1 MTFSTN
7 TDDLL
12 SAAQWHVDR
21 GDRIIPIRRG
31 GKLPVLRGGYLSA
44 TDDMVKIKQWI
55 SAGLN
60 LAAYLSIQNI
70 CLDVDVKAGAYG
82 DVTLAGWS
90 EQLCPLPATR
100 TCRSPSG
107 GTHLH
112 FTLPPALTAAERPA
126 GCNNGDTHI
135 DVRSGSQFY
144 LLIPG
149 SYVEGVG
156 LYTVEQDVAPAEL
169 PSLWCHHLV
178 ELNGARTA
186 AMLGGKTS
194 PEALKRARARVAK
207 RQAVWAEMHEFGV
220 SPLELMLD
228 TVDIGQALVDSGHYE
243 YVSDERLRSVTSTSG
258 VAGVEILTDLNGTQR
273 VINYH
278 GSGPLAMA
286 ARKDGGHTL
295 LDVVDVY
302 RYAVLST
309 EFGDTFI
316 PAEYT
321 EVTEW
326 ALDNLPDPEIPE
338 MMLRAGNDLRTKVR
352 SATLRDA
359 GWFIAQAAE
368 VKAGA
373 ETNTLLMEWARYQN
387 AGVFTEIESDPFL
400 KALGKNS
407 GASIATLRK
416 ALASAA
422 KNVVAKDNEAVKT
435 RFNEGGSWEGG
446 KYTYNN
452 TPHGLMC
459 MFDAANGEPSIVRLG
474 PPLMVDCET
483 FDTKGASNSLVLSWV
498 DNQNK
503 QRHLAIPASMFA
515 GDGSRL
521 ESALRDCGYVMEQS
535 AVGRIVGYLIAVQK
549 SGKLPF
555 KVNTPSLGW
564 FNGHFVTPAKVYGG
578 DGVVYQ
584 SLGWQA
590 NCMTQAGELQTWRS
604 LVAAAAMD
612 SPALTLFLSTAF
624 LGPLME
630 MIGMGTFGIH
640 IYGSSSTGKSIC
652 LAAAAS
658 VWGPSMSARPTG
670 NNINY
675 FDRPWQGTDNGM
687 EMQAVSRNHVGLYL
701 DEIAAFKD
709 PRNFGVLIYKLMSGM
724 SKARAQADNSGVT
737 SGAPTAEWAMPV
749 LSTGEIAAADF
760 LRSSGER
767 VQAGQE
773 HRMVDLSAD
782 AGRGY
787 GIFTDPGWTGS
798 SKDYAEAVR
807 NAIAENYGVAGAVWL
822 SWLTGEA
829 LPEGINALD
838 VPTPSE
844 LRERI
849 KRTRLRLEAKAANN
863 GLLQRVAERFAAIA
877 VAGEMATELGLTGWF
892 PGHATDRVVDCYQM
906 VIERLGME
914 DGRTREAV
922 TTQEMFLSFIAANGG
937 RFHDPDS
944 KVIPRDRVG
953 KYTCRPLGQYLDAA
967 KTQELC
973 SFRYSIFRENLSLMV
988 GGRDERTAA
997 QELFAAGLLQPG
1009 NGGALYKQERCESI
1023 GLGRKY
1029 CYVYEFTGVR
1039 YDDLAPACTG
1049 FDGIDA
1055 E

>member
-1 MTFSTN
+1 MKPMTN
-7 TDDLL
+7 TDVLL
-12 SAAQWHVDR
+12 AAAQWHVTR
-21 GDRIIPIRRG
+21 GDRIIPIRKG
-31 GKLPVLRGGYLSA
+31 GKLPVLRGGFLSA
-44 TDDMVKIKQWI
+44 TDDMVRIKEWI

-60 LAAYLSIQNI
+60 LAAYMSIRNI
-70 CLDVDVKAGAYG
+70 CLDVDVKEGAHG
-82 DVTLAGWS
+82 DVTLAGWK
-90 EQLCPLPATR
+90 EQICPLPDTR
-100 TCRSPSG
+100 VCRSPSG
-107 GTHLH
+107 GLHLH
-112 FTLPPALTAAERPA
+112 FTVPAGLTAAESPA

-149 SYVEGVG
+149 SYLEGKGHYSV
-156 LYTVEQDVAPAEL
+156 TEDIAPAEL
-169 PSLWCHHLV
+169 PVEWCAHLV
-178 ELNGARTA
+178 ALNGARTA
-186 AMLGGKTS
+186 ALLGGKTS
-194 PEALKRARARVAK
+194 PEALERAHARVA
-207 RQAVWAEMHEFGV
+207 RRRAVWEEAHEFGL
-220 SPLELMLD
+220 SPLELMMER
-228 TVDIGQALVDSGHYE
+228 VDIGQALVDSGHYE
-243 YVSDERLRSVTSTSG
+243 YVTEERLRAVASTSG
-258 VAGVEILTDLNGTQR
+258 VAGVEILTDLNGVQR

-278 GSGPLAMA
+278 GSGPLSLA
-286 ARKDGGHTL
+286 ARKDGGHSL

-316 PAEYT
+316 PAEYK

-326 ALDNLPDPEIPE
+326 ALDNLPDPDISDL
-338 MMLRAGNDLRTKVR
+338 MLRAGNDLRTKVR
-352 SATLRDA
+352 SKVLRGAAWFVEQATS
-359 GWFIAQAAE
+359 

-373 ETNTLLMEWARYQN
+373 ETNTLLMQWARYQN
-387 AGVFTEIESDPFL
+387 AGVFTEIEADPFL
-400 KALGKNS
+400 KALGKSS
-407 GASIATLRK
+407 GASLATLRK
-416 ALASAA
+416 ALASAS

-446 KYTYNN
+446 KFTYSN
-452 TPHGLMC
+452 TTHGLMC
-459 MFDAANGEPSIVRLG
+459 MSDSANGEPSIMRLG
-474 PPLMVDCET
+474 PPMSVDCET
-483 FDTKGASNSLVLSWV
+483 FDSKGASNSLVLSWV
-498 DNQNK
+498 DNQTK
-503 QRHLAIPASMFA
+503 DRHLAIPASMFA
-515 GDGSRL
+515 GDGSKL
-521 ESALRDCGYVMEQS
+521 ESALRDCGYVMEQGV
-535 AVGRIVGYLIAVQK
+535 VGRIVGYLIAVQK
-549 SGKLPF
+549 SGKLPL

-564 FNGHFVTPAKVYGG
+564 YNGHFVTPAKVYGG

-590 NCMTQAGELQTWRS
+590 NSMTQEGDWKTWRS
-604 LVAAAAMD
+604 LVAGAAMD

-658 VWGPSMSARPTG
+658 VWGPSMSARPAG
-670 NNINY
+670 NNVNY

-709 PRNFGVLIYKLMSGM
+709 PKSFGVLIYKLMSGM
-724 SKARAQADNSGVT
+724 SKARAQSDNSGVT
-737 SGAPTAEWAMPV
+737 SSAPTAEWAMPV

-760 LRSSGER
+760 LRSGGER

-782 AGRGY
+782 AGNGY

-807 NAIAENYGVAGAVWL
+807 NAISENYGVAGALWL
-822 SWLTGEA
+822 SWLTGE
-829 LPEGINALD
+829 P
-838 VPTPSE
+838 VPSE
-844 LRERI
+844 LNNIPVPTQSELKDRI
-849 KRTRLRLEAKAANN
+849 KKARHRLEAKAANN

-877 VAGEMATELGLTGWF
+877 VAGELATELGLTGWF
-892 PGHATDRVVDCYQM
+892 EGHATDRVVDCYQM
-906 VIERLGME
+906 VVERLGME
-914 DGRTREAV
+914 DGRTRESV

-953 KYTCRPLGQYLDAA
+953 KYTCRPTGQYQDVER
-967 KTQELC
+967 TQELYQ
-973 SFRYSIFRENLSLMV
+973 FRYAIFRENLSTMV

-1009 NGGALYKQERCESI
+1009 GGGHLYKQERCESI

-1029 CYVYEFTGVR
+1029 CYIYEFVGVR
-1039 YDDLAPACTG
+1039 YDDHAPACTS
-1049 FDGIDA
+1049 FEDM